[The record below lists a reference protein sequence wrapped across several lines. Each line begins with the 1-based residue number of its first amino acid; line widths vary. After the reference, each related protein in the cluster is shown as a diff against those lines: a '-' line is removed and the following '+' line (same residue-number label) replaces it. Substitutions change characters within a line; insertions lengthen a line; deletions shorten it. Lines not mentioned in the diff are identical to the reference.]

1 MTSICFIIY
10 NNIVA
15 YGCYN
20 IIKKREGFVISLES
34 IREKNKNNNSFYDM
48 KIEYN
53 LPKDEVEEI
62 KEEVFNKVVKPIN
75 LNVLKEE

>member
-1 MTSICFIIY
+1 MVVMILLRK
-10 NNIVA
+10 
-15 YGCYN
+15 G
-20 IIKKREGFVISLES
+20 RDFVISLES
-34 IREKNKNNNSFYDM
+34 IRKKNKNNNSFYDI

-62 KEEVFNKVVKPIN
+62 KEEVSNKVVKPIN

>member
-1 MTSICFIIY
+1 MVVMILLRK
-10 NNIVA
+10 
-15 YGCYN
+15 G
-20 IIKKREGFVISLES
+20 RDFVISLES
-34 IREKNKNNNSFYDM
+34 IRKKNKNNNSFYDI

-62 KEEVFNKVVKPIN
+62 KKEVSNKVVKPIN

>member
-1 MTSICFIIY
+1 MVVMILLR
-10 NNIVA
+10 
-15 YGCYN
+15 
-20 IIKKREGFVISLES
+20 KRRDFVISLES
-34 IREKNKNNNSFYDM
+34 IRKKNKNNNSFYDI

>member
-1 MTSICFIIY
+1 MVVMILLRK
-10 NNIVA
+10 
-15 YGCYN
+15 G
-20 IIKKREGFVISLES
+20 RDFVISLES
-34 IREKNKNNNSFYDM
+34 IREKNKNNNSFYDI

-62 KEEVFNKVVKPIN
+62 KEEVSNKVVKPIN

>member
-1 MTSICFIIY
+1 MVVMILLRK
-10 NNIVA
+10 
-15 YGCYN
+15 G
-20 IIKKREGFVISLES
+20 RDFVISLES
-34 IREKNKNNNSFYDM
+34 IRKKNKNNNSFYDI

-62 KEEVFNKVVKPIN
+62 KEEESNKVVKPIN

>member
-1 MTSICFIIY
+1 MVVMILLRK
-10 NNIVA
+10 
-15 YGCYN
+15 G
-20 IIKKREGFVISLES
+20 RDFVISLES
-34 IREKNKNNNSFYDM
+34 IRKKNKNNNSFYDM

>member
-1 MTSICFIIY
+1 MVVMILLRK
-10 NNIVA
+10 
-15 YGCYN
+15 G
-20 IIKKREGFVISLES
+20 RDFVISLES

-62 KEEVFNKVVKPIN
+62 KEEVFTKVVKPIN

>member
-1 MTSICFIIY
+1 MVVMILLRK
-10 NNIVA
+10 
-15 YGCYN
+15 G
-20 IIKKREGFVISLES
+20 RDFVIRLES
-34 IREKNKNNNSFYDM
+34 IRKKNKNNNSFYDI

-62 KEEVFNKVVKPIN
+62 KEEVSNKVVKPIN

>member
-1 MTSICFIIY
+1 MVVMILLRK
-10 NNIVA
+10 
-15 YGCYN
+15 G
-20 IIKKREGFVISLES
+20 RDFVISLES
-34 IREKNKNNNSFYDM
+34 IREKNKNNNSFYDI

-62 KEEVFNKVVKPIN
+62 KKEVSNKVVKPIN

>member
-1 MTSICFIIY
+1 MVVMILLRK
-10 NNIVA
+10 
-15 YGCYN
+15 G
-20 IIKKREGFVISLES
+20 RDFVISLES
-34 IREKNKNNNSFYDM
+34 IRKKNKNNNSFYDM

-62 KEEVFNKVVKPIN
+62 KKEVSNKVVKPIN

>member
-1 MTSICFIIY
+1 MVVMILLRK
-10 NNIVA
+10 
-15 YGCYN
+15 G
-20 IIKKREGFVISLES
+20 RDFVISLES